1 MQKLVDNLFY
11 WELIATFSLQTH
23 FLVCDSGLPRI
34 ETSKFYPF
42 DYGAKVWPVP
52 ETQNSTCT
60 EFNAAINEEN
70 LFQLLF
76 AYITLSA
83 SEVAERYQH

>member
-1 MQKLVDNLFY
+1 M
-11 WELIATFSLQTH
+11 
-23 FLVCDSGLPRI
+23 GL
-34 ETSKFYPF
+34 KFGRF
-42 DYGAKVWPVP
+42 Q
-52 ETQNSTCT
+52 TQNSTCT